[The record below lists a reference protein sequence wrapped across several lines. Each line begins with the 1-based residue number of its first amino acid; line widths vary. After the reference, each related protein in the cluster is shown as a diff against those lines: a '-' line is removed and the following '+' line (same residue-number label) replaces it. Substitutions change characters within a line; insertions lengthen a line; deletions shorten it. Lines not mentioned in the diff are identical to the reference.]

1 MPNQA
6 QLFRNLVKYTFVP
19 YYIWGQWERIT
30 RAGTVGEQKK
40 NCSKNNIIVLFDL
53 EPDLLPLFQYN
64 CKKFSTPEEC
74 LSSPEFLEHVRKVML
89 VIDAAV
95 THLENL
101 HCLEEYLANLG
112 KKHQAV
118 GVKVESFSA
127 VGESL
132 LYMLEK
138 CHGPAFSLN
147 VREAWTRL
155 YSAVVKAMSCG
166 WDVPGKVG

>member
-1 MPNQA
+1 M
-6 QLFRNLVKYTFVP
+6 
-19 YYIWGQWERIT
+19 ERDGLSSADQKLI
-30 RAGTVGEQKK
+30 RESWQKVGVSPLEHG
-40 NCSKNNIIVLFDL
+40 IVLFTRLFDL
-53 EPDLLPLFQYN
+53 DPDLLPLFQYN
-64 CKKFSTPEEC
+64 CKKFSTPQEC
-74 LSSPEFLEHVRKVML
+74 LSSPEFLEHIRKVMV

-118 GVKVESFSA
+118 GVKLESFEA
-127 VGESL
+127 VGDSL

-138 CHGPAFSLN
+138 CHGPAFKLN
-147 VREAWTRL
+147 VREAWTKL

-166 WDVPGKVG
+166 WDVPRKVE

>member
-1 MPNQA
+1 MESGG
-6 QLFRNLVKYTFVP
+6 LSST
-19 YYIWGQWERIT
+19 
-30 RAGTVGEQKK
+30 EQKLIRE
-40 NCSKNNIIVLFDL
+40 SWQQVSASPLEHGVVLFARLFDL
-53 EPDLLPLFQYN
+53 EPDVLPLFQYN

-95 THLENL
+95 THVDDM

-118 GVKVESFSA
+118 GVKVASFST

-138 CHGPAFSLN
+138 CHGPAFNVN
-147 VREAWTRL
+147 VREAWTKL
-155 YSAVVKAMSCG
+155 YSAVVKAMSYG
-166 WDVPGKVG
+166 WDVPGKVE